1 MLQTSGKGLG
11 NWLTGLLKIVLIP
24 WIEHRWDLF
33 CPDTVQWLL
42 ARARNTNDDQYRML
56 RMWDVCF
63 FNQAQQYGKNFCGH
77 VLLSSCDP
85 VHFACRMPILSSLN
99 ILRSFYILLFNCW
112 SWSSWQSK
120 AWRCPVGSLSAP
132 IFLTHCLR
140 GLKLITLHS
149 VGTLDALLLGFD
161 TIALISLWLL
171 GNLPSWTWVHEQNFG
186 FSFS

>member
-1 MLQTSGKGLG
+1 MLLTHWVVENSINTLNWTPLRPVSALILCGGFWRGPEILMMINIACCECEMFVSLTRLSSTERIFADTSSIFMWSSSLCMSHAHLIFFKYFTVFLYF
-11 NWLTGLLKIVLIP
+11 IVL
-24 WIEHRWDLF
+24 
-33 CPDTVQWLL
+33 LL
-42 ARARNTNDDQYRML
+42 
-56 RMWDVCF
+56 
-63 FNQAQQYGKNFCGH
+63 
-77 VLLSSCDP
+77 VLVL
-85 VHFACRMPILSSLN
+85 VAI
-99 ILRSFYILLFNCW
+99 
-112 SWSSWQSK
+112 Q

-149 VGTLDALLLGFD
+149 VRTLDTLLLGFD

>member
-33 CPDTVQWLL
+33 CPYTVQWLL
-42 ARARNTNDDQYRML
+42 ARARNTNDITIACCECEMFVSLTRLSSTERIFADTSSIF
-56 RMWDVCF
+56 MWSSSLCMSHAHLIF
-63 FNQAQQYGKNFCGH
+63 FKYCTVFLYFI
-77 VLLSSCDP
+77 VLLL
-85 VHFACRMPILSSLN
+85 VLVLVAI
-99 ILRSFYILLFNCW
+99 
-112 SWSSWQSK
+112 Q

-149 VGTLDALLLGFD
+149 VRTLDALLLGFD

-171 GNLPSWTWVHEQNFG
+171 GNLPSWTWAHDQNFG